1 MAFFDS
7 SIGKIVLGLFELG
20 NVPSS
25 GSVYKTDS
33 DILSVQIT
41 DSSSLSISIS
51 PTARITQLYDGAL
64 VSEPSNARITQLYDG
79 ALVSEPSNA
88 RITQLYDGAL
98 VSEPSNARITQLYD
112 GALVS
117 QPSNARITQ
126 LYDGALVSE
135 PSNARITQLYVATL
149 VCVNKFHLFDNLQVQ
164 LTETV
169 SVQITINKYY
179 VSTSDSLTV
188 QINDAQKPV
197 LFAIYPNTLPEF
209 QPNIILTVTGFGF
222 NTNSIIVWNNIN
234 LITNYISPQELKGT
248 LPPYDINILGEMPV
262 YILNP

>member
-88 RITQLYDGAL
+88 RITQLY
-98 VSEPSNARITQLYD
+98 
-112 GALVS
+112 
-117 QPSNARITQ
+117 
-126 LYDGALVSE
+126 
-135 PSNARITQLYVATL
+135 VATL

-169 SVQITINKYY
+169 SVTSPI
-179 VSTSDSLTV
+179 STSDSLTV
-188 QINDAQKPV
+188 QIDDAQKPV

>member
-20 NVPSS
+20 NIPSS

-33 DILSVQIT
+33 DSLTVQIN
-41 DSSSLSISIS
+41 DSSSLSISIN

-64 VSEPSNARITQLYDG
+64 VSQTSNARITQLYDG
-79 ALVSEPSNA
+79 ALVSQPSNA
-88 RITQLYDGAL
+88 K
-98 VSEPSNARITQLYD
+98 ITQLYD

-135 PSNARITQLYVATL
+135 PSNARITQLYVSTL

-164 LTETV
+164 LTETA
-169 SVQITINKYY
+169 INKYY

-188 QINDAQKPV
+188 QINDVQKPV

-234 LITNYISPQELKGT
+234 LITNYISPQELKGA

>member
-41 DSSSLSISIS
+41 DSSSLSISIN
-51 PTARITQLYDGAL
+51 PT
-64 VSEPSNARITQLYDG
+64 
-79 ALVSEPSNA
+79 
-88 RITQLYDGAL
+88 
-98 VSEPSNARITQLYD
+98 
-112 GALVS
+112 
-117 QPSNARITQ
+117 ARITQ

-248 LPPYDINILGEMPV
+248 LPLYDINILGEMPV

>member
-51 PTARITQLYDGAL
+51 PT
-64 VSEPSNARITQLYDG
+64 
-79 ALVSEPSNA
+79 
-88 RITQLYDGAL
+88 
-98 VSEPSNARITQLYD
+98 
-112 GALVS
+112 
-117 QPSNARITQ
+117 ARITQ

>member
-25 GSVYKTDS
+25 ESVYKTDS

-41 DSSSLSISIS
+41 DSSSLSISIN

-64 VSEPSNARITQLYDG
+64 VSQPSNARITQLYDG

-98 VSEPSNARITQLYD
+98 VSEPSNARITQLY
-112 GALVS
+112 VS
-117 QPSNARITQ
+117 
-126 LYDGALVSE
+126 
-135 PSNARITQLYVATL
+135 TL

-164 LTETV
+164 LTETA
-169 SVQITINKYY
+169 INKYY

-188 QINDAQKPV
+188 QINDVQKPV

-234 LITNYISPQELKGT
+234 LITNYISPQELKGA

>member
-20 NVPSS
+20 NIPSS

-41 DSSSLSISIS
+41 DSSSLSISIN
-51 PTARITQLYDGAL
+51 PT
-64 VSEPSNARITQLYDG
+64 
-79 ALVSEPSNA
+79 
-88 RITQLYDGAL
+88 
-98 VSEPSNARITQLYD
+98 
-112 GALVS
+112 
-117 QPSNARITQ
+117 ARITQ

-164 LTETV
+164 LTETA
-169 SVQITINKYY
+169 INKYY

-188 QINDAQKPV
+188 QINDVQKPV

-234 LITNYISPQELKGT
+234 LITNYISPQELKGA

>member
-25 GSVYKTDS
+25 ESVYKTDS

-41 DSSSLSISIS
+41 DSSSLSISIN

-64 VSEPSNARITQLYDG
+64 VSEPSNARITQLY
-79 ALVSEPSNA
+79 VS
-88 RITQLYDGAL
+88 
-98 VSEPSNARITQLYD
+98 
-112 GALVS
+112 
-117 QPSNARITQ
+117 
-126 LYDGALVSE
+126 
-135 PSNARITQLYVATL
+135 TL

-164 LTETV
+164 LTETA
-169 SVQITINKYY
+169 INKYY

-188 QINDAQKPV
+188 QINDVQKPV

-234 LITNYISPQELKGT
+234 LITNYISPQELKGA

>member
-25 GSVYKTDS
+25 ESVYKTDS

-41 DSSSLSISIS
+41 DSSSLSISIN

-64 VSEPSNARITQLYDG
+64 VSQTSNARITQLYDG
-79 ALVSEPSNA
+79 ALVSQPSNA
-88 RITQLYDGAL
+88 K
-98 VSEPSNARITQLYD
+98 ITQLYD

-135 PSNARITQLYVATL
+135 PSNARITQLYVSTL

-164 LTETV
+164 LTETA
-169 SVQITINKYY
+169 INKYY

-188 QINDAQKPV
+188 QINDVQKPV

-234 LITNYISPQELKGT
+234 LITNYISPQELKGA

>member
-25 GSVYKTDS
+25 ESVYKTDS

-41 DSSSLSISIS
+41 DSSSLSISIN

-64 VSEPSNARITQLYDG
+64 VSQTSNARITQLYDG
-79 ALVSEPSNA
+79 ALVSQPSNA
-88 RITQLYDGAL
+88 K
-98 VSEPSNARITQLYD
+98 ITQLYD

-164 LTETV
+164 LTETA
-169 SVQITINKYY
+169 INKYY

-188 QINDAQKPV
+188 QINDVQKPV

-234 LITNYISPQELKGT
+234 LITNYISPQELKGA

>member
-20 NVPSS
+20 NIPSS

-33 DILSVQIT
+33 DSLTVQIN
-41 DSSSLSISIS
+41 DSSSLSISIN

-64 VSEPSNARITQLYDG
+64 VSEPSNARITQLY
-79 ALVSEPSNA
+79 VS
-88 RITQLYDGAL
+88 
-98 VSEPSNARITQLYD
+98 
-112 GALVS
+112 
-117 QPSNARITQ
+117 
-126 LYDGALVSE
+126 
-135 PSNARITQLYVATL
+135 TL

-164 LTETV
+164 LTETA

-188 QINDAQKPV
+188 QINDVQKPV

-234 LITNYISPQELKGT
+234 LITNYISPQELKGA

>member
-25 GSVYKTDS
+25 ESVYKTDS

-41 DSSSLSISIS
+41 DSSSLSISIN
-51 PTARITQLYDGAL
+51 T
-64 VSEPSNARITQLYDG
+64 
-79 ALVSEPSNA
+79 
-88 RITQLYDGAL
+88 
-98 VSEPSNARITQLYD
+98 
-112 GALVS
+112 
-117 QPSNARITQ
+117 NARITQ

-164 LTETV
+164 LTETA
-169 SVQITINKYY
+169 INKYY

-188 QINDAQKPV
+188 QINDVQKPV

-234 LITNYISPQELKGT
+234 LITNYISPQELKGA

>member
-64 VSEPSNARITQLYDG
+64 VSE
-79 ALVSEPSNA
+79 
-88 RITQLYDGAL
+88 
-98 VSEPSNARITQLYD
+98 
-112 GALVS
+112 
-117 QPSNARITQ
+117 PSNARITQ